1 MLNFQTN
8 CFILFLI
15 VALKQSNKMRKYLLY
30 TFFFLLFSLTV
41 GAQELR
47 IDKQHKGVVN
57 LKSGYKIFPENRF
70 NNSLYN
76 KDNQFLFSIKNKT
89 ILDVFNYQKGRF
101 LILKNLQNKTEILYQ
116 KPNAS
121 FEFKFIAPKYG
132 LLKTDKE
139 KSLFYYDG
147 KEIIKKNLPY
157 RSADGFVH
165 NQKDVLA
172 FYRIIEY
179 TPKKTAEGQD
189 VYVFKI
195 SFLKDGADKH
205 INHSEKFKDT
215 QATLSLLWKEAE
227 QLTII
232 LSNQQEFKIPIP

>member
-1 MLNFQTN
+1 M
-8 CFILFLI
+8 
-15 VALKQSNKMRKYLLY
+15 KKYLLLI
-30 TFFFLLFSLTV
+30 FIFCLLLFLPII
-41 GAQELR
+41 GAQELTTNEKHR
-47 IDKQHKGVVN
+47 GVID

-139 KSLFYYDG
+139 KSLFYYNG

-157 RSADGFVH
+157 RSAGGFVH
-165 NQKDVLA
+165 NQKNVLA

-179 TPKKTAEGQD
+179 TPKKTAEGHD

-205 INHSEKFKDT
+205 INHSEIFQDT
-215 QATLSLLWKEAE
+215 QANLSLLWKEAE

>member
-1 MLNFQTN
+1 M
-8 CFILFLI
+8 
-15 VALKQSNKMRKYLLY
+15 KKYLLLI
-30 TFFFLLFSLTV
+30 FIFCLFLFLPII
-41 GAQELR
+41 GAQELTTNEEHR
-47 IDKQHKGVVN
+47 GVVV
-57 LKSGYKIFPENRF
+57 LEAGYKIFPENRL

-76 KDNQFLFSIKNKT
+76 KDNQFLFSIKDKT

-101 LILKNLQNKTEILYQ
+101 LILKNLQNKPEILYQ
-116 KPNAS
+116 NPNAS
-121 FEFKFIAPKYG
+121 FEFEFIDPKYG
-132 LLKTDKE
+132 LLKTDTE

-147 KEIIKKNLPY
+147 KAMIKKNLPY
-157 RSADGFVH
+157 RSADGFVY

-179 TPKKTAEGQD
+179 TPSKTKEEKDSYIFRIG
-189 VYVFKI
+189 F
-195 SFLKDGADKH
+195 FKDGENKSVS
-205 INHSEKFKDT
+205 HSEKFKDT